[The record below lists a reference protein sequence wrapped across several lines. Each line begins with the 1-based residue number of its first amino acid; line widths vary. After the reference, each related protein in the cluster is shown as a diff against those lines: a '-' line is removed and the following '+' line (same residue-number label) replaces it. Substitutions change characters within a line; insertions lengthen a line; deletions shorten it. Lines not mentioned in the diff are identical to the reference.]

1 MGSAASW
8 PSRERRS
15 RERAREA
22 TRSETTASAGGRTRG
37 AESRNKLAVYAC
49 GRCGCAAVKA
59 HV

>member
-22 TRSETTASAGGRTRG
+22 TRSETTASAGRTRG
-37 AESRNKLAVYAC
+37 AESRKLAVYAC